1 MKAATKRILC
11 YILLCLFVLTTITAS
26 LTFGRYT
33 SEKASDNDYKGD
45 IEYILGDAI
54 IINTI
59 DDFFQAIEN
68 GYSNIQLGEELD
80 NPLIISGG
88 MSGVVSDLII
98 DLNGHEIQ
106 RNNREPILDVKDGI
120 NLTIIDTSAE
130 KTGSLYNPVGS
141 VLKVSGGT
149 LTAAAGIFE
158 SGPRSGKRDNK
169 GNRVDDE
176 TDSNYDEYAVEEGST
191 WSARSGGGFDTKTDI
206 KEVQLFERPKD
217 GSGKYVKVEGTV
229 PLPIITPKDA
239 EKTGTNLAVNGNM
252 YFDDVEGQIN
262 YYSFTD
268 NQGVVRGIINDDTY
282 LYYTF
287 ESENMQFT
295 DTVASGSAD
304 YYYQYYVVGD
314 KSDGTVDFEY
324 VGAARQNET
333 DVPVTVYV
341 YNNVKGSAEQS
352 SYAAINMASGNL
364 YARAGYYYSYFGEKD
379 TYCVDATGGYMAVT
393 QGQFNAFGNG
403 VGIQC
408 AYDSEAGENEYLNI
422 SRGEFYSEVGDTVRV
437 SGGKLEIGTAAI
449 TKDATGSAV
458 KVDWFAN
465 GSAIDVSGGGVTVNN
480 SLEIS
485 VKGSGCAGISSDG
498 AGAVTANKNCTI
510 TLTGDQNV
518 GIYSGRPSGG
528 TSQPVTI
535 GSQSSGEVTA
545 NITLAE
551 GSSNSYGIF
560 SAGGNVYIAGGG
572 GSATFEL
579 SGTELQGIYSTGGN
593 VNIANGTAGGVVTFT
608 INSENTYTPNPDDP
622 TASAAPYSRAIYSNG
637 GNINI
642 GTIGKTTATF
652 NLDGSYLQGIHA
664 NGGEVNICTADVADT
679 SAIFTLGDQ
688 AEKGAT
694 NITGIATGTAGGA
707 AATVNIGSN
716 SSTFTLNA
724 YGKTMS
730 GIFAQGGAVNL
741 LGEAT
746 FVLDG
751 SGMGGIYSVG
761 GAVVLG
767 AQSGA
772 KPAKF
777 TLTGSSM
784 RGISVSGEASSATFN
799 GVTTVNMS
807 DGINDSYG
815 IAASQ
820 GTLTFNNSVNITAEG
835 TSTAAYGIHATGAD
849 SVVDIGGETTI
860 LYNGAA
866 TYSDGIYNSGGNV
879 AISSN
884 TTIEFKN
891 TQSNCNGIHS
901 VSGDIDFGIASQSAA
916 NQNVVVTINLDSAYN
931 SNGLYIENGTI
942 DIGGLTY
949 SSEINSQYTNS
960 LSNTAIYAK
969 AGTVNFATTGT
980 AEGQGVNIVSDNLG
994 IVSGANLNFESGN
1007 VDITTPNGTAI
1018 YVYGGNIE
1026 ADSGVNVNVISKI
1039 VGASWNISGLKA
1051 PDSIYNG
1058 VFVNGGSLIASGTFN
1073 VNHTGTDNAS
1083 YSGTDYAFLQQQI
1096 TSYAVRVQGTT
1107 STFVTINAGKITNSI
1122 GGGVYVS
1129 GGTVTLGSQAS
1140 NVGPTVTTT
1149 GQSVFFAQA
1158 VVNDSWDYSQSQT
1171 GGHAV
1176 EVSGG
1181 NLTVNGGS
1189 YTAAHGNGILVRNT
1203 GDSQN
1208 EVTINNGTFIG
1219 NTVTT
1224 SGSGTVG
1231 PGVSYGLNIMGK
1243 NLTVTINGGNFGEK
1257 DNTDRVNS
1265 AASFYGI
1272 PVTDAARPQVEIHGG
1287 TFEGYDADVI
1297 SVFRFVDV
1305 TFDGAVSV
1313 SNKAGNRAALSVQ
1326 DDLLYTTD
1334 MERGSEIKISA
1345 GTFEGTAY
1353 GVWYSCGMDIF
1364 TLEGSAEIKGGPTG
1378 LQVADSIVG
1387 VAANSI
1393 NISGGTVTG
1402 TTNGIYYDYRGGS
1415 VNINIS
1421 GGTIG
1426 ESTST
1431 QYGIYIN
1438 KALTVE
1444 NALKISDKAAISGST
1459 AAVRFHAALNAVHAA
1474 VISGGTFEGG
1484 EYGIYYGVDGEKAN
1498 DGLLIEDGTFTGTG
1512 AGSYGFFFADNPWST
1527 GPYNNVAIIGGTFSG
1542 GSRAIGTADTDDC
1555 RDIRVS
1561 DVFVE
1566 HTGQMRFGYNEKYDV
1581 NWRNNDPYKTPINTG
1596 DYVFNDYYGAPRTD
1610 FTLRIYDPNNPNIS

>member
-120 NLTIIDTSAE
+120 NLTIIDTSAD

-158 SGPRSGKRDNK
+158 SGPRSGKRDASGARNP
-169 GNRVDDE
+169 G
-176 TDSNYDEYAVEEGST
+176 SGLYDEYASVVGTT
-191 WSARSGGGFDTKTDI
+191 WSSPNGGSFTATNSAVLYEKNGAAYSPAGERQLPVIQPKT
-206 KEVQLFERPKD
+206 VA
-217 GSGKYVKVEGTV
+217 GANNNT
-229 PLPIITPKDA
+229 
-239 EKTGTNLAVNGNM
+239 VNGNM
-252 YFDDVEGQIN
+252 YFDEGAAAYIG
-262 YYSFTD
+262 D
-268 NQGVVRGIINDDTY
+268 IICDDTY
-282 LYYTF
+282 LYFTF
-287 ESENMQFT
+287 EADNMEFS
-295 DTVASGSAD
+295 TVANNGSAD
-304 YYYQYYVVGD
+304 YYYEYYVKGEQ
-314 KSDGTVDFEY
+314 DGLVDFEY

-333 DVPVTVYV
+333 DVLVTVYV
-341 YNNVKGSAEQS
+341 YNNVKRSATEQS

-364 YARAGYYYSYFGEKD
+364 YARAGYYYSYFGKED

-393 QGQFNAFGNG
+393 QGQFNVFGNG

-408 AYDSEAGENEYLNI
+408 AYTDGDNNEYLNI
-422 SRGEFYSEVGDTVRV
+422 SRGNFYSQDGDTIRVKGGMLEVG
-437 SGGKLEIGTAAI
+437 TAKI
-449 TKDATGSAV
+449 EKDATDSA
-458 KVDWFAN
+458 DNWFAN
-465 GSAIDVSGGGVTVNN
+465 GSAIAVYGGDITVNN
-480 SLEIS
+480 SLKIS
-485 VKGSGCAGISSDG
+485 VKGSGCAGIRSDG
-498 AGAVTANKNCTI
+498 EGAVTANKNCTI
-510 TLTGDQNV
+510 TLKGDKNV
-518 GIYSGRPSGG
+518 GIYSGKPSDG
-528 TSQPVTI
+528 TSQPVII
-535 GSQSSGEVTA
+535 GSSNSGAVTA

-799 GVTTVNMS
+799 GETTVNMS

>member
-33 SEKASDNDYKGD
+33 SEKASDNAYKGD

-59 DDFFQAIEN
+59 EDFFQAIEN
-68 GYSNIQLGEELD
+68 GYSNIQLGDELD

-88 MSGVVSDLII
+88 MSGVVSDLTI

-176 TDSNYDEYAVEEGST
+176 TDSNYDEYAVLSDDTAT
-191 WSARSGGGFDTKTDI
+191 WSADSGGGFDTQTDI
-206 KEVQLFERPKD
+206 KEVQLFKRPES
-217 GSGKYVKVEGTV
+217 GSGEYVKVEGTASL
-229 PLPIITPKDA
+229 PISLPIITPKDA
-239 EKTGTNLAVNGNM
+239 KATGTNLAVNGNM
-252 YFDDVEGQIN
+252 YFDENSTVD
-262 YYSFTD
+262 YSVNDTA
-268 NQGVVRGIINDDTY
+268 IITKDTY

-295 DTVASGSAD
+295 DTAASGSAD

-314 KSDGTVDFEY
+314 TDGTVNFGYAEDQGEK
-324 VGAARQNET
+324 VEGNEN
-333 DVPVTVYV
+333 DKRVPVTVYV

-352 SYAAINMASGNL
+352 SYAAINMADGNL
-364 YARAGYYYSYFGEKD
+364 YARAGYYYSYFGEKY

-408 AYDSEAGENEYLNI
+408 AYDSEAGANEYLNI

-465 GSAIDVSGGGVTVNN
+465 GSAINVSGGGVTVNN
-480 SLEIS
+480 SLEIF
-485 VKGSGCAGISSDG
+485 VEGSGCAGIRSDG

-545 NITLAE
+545 NITLN
-551 GSSNSYGIF
+551 GKYSYGIY
-560 SAGGNVYIAGGG
+560 SA
-572 GSATFEL
+572 
-579 SGTELQGIYSTGGN
+579 GGN
-593 VNIANGTAGGVVTFT
+593 VNIAGGGGTVAFG
-608 INSENTYTPNPDDP
+608 IESKNSENN
-622 TASAAPYSRAIYSNG
+622 YSRAIYAKDG

-642 GTIGKTTATF
+642 GTSGKTEATF
-652 NLDGSYLQGIHA
+652 NLDGANVQGI
-664 NGGEVNICTADVADT
+664 NVDGGNVYICTANNAASTATFNLGQNASIESSNISGILT
-679 SAIFTLGDQ
+679 SSDSGVKSA
-688 AEKGAT
+688 
-694 NITGIATGTAGGA
+694 
-707 AATVNIGSN
+707 VVIGST
-716 SSTFTLNA
+716 SSTFALKAKGTA
-724 YGKTMS
+724 MS
-730 GIFAQGGAVNL
+730 GIYARGGSISLLGGVKFTLDSRGSAEGAGIAGIYSEGGAVKIGAEGTQNSAQFDL
-741 LGEAT
+741 
-746 FVLDG
+746 
-751 SGMGGIYSVG
+751 SGGY
-761 GAVVLG
+761 L
-767 AQSGA
+767 
-772 KPAKF
+772 
-777 TLTGSSM
+777 

-799 GVTTVNMS
+799 GATTVNMS
-807 DGINDSYG
+807 GGINNSYG

-820 GTLTFNNSVNITAEG
+820 GTLTFNNSVNITAQG
-835 TSTAAYGIHATGAD
+835 TSAAAYGIYATGAG